1 MASRD
6 VILARLRESAPATA
20 PARPP
25 SVADREIFTG
35 DVEGG
40 EALVEQFTL
49 RLTKLKGEVCR
60 VADEAEAAT
69 KVFEL
74 LESSEDGPWLS
85 QRAPLLDEVFQHDS
99 RFRERVGLDRLGD
112 SSVDL
117 AKYSVGVS
125 VCDCLVSRTGSVV
138 LGSHTAGGRRL
149 SVLPPLHIV
158 VARVDQL
165 VLSLDAALAVLG
177 QSADWSYATI
187 ITGPSRT
194 ADIEKILVLGA
205 HGPKR
210 LAVVIIG

>member
-6 VILARLRESAPATA
+6 VILARLRRAAPATA
-20 PARPP
+20 SGGPP
-25 SVADREIFTG
+25 RVVDRDIFTG
-35 DVEGG
+35 YVEGAD
-40 EALVEQFTL
+40 ALVEQFTS
-49 RLTKLKGEVCR
+49 RLTKLKGEVYP
-60 VADEAEAAT
+60 VGDEAEAAT

-74 LESSEDGPWLS
+74 LESAEDGPWLS
-85 QRAPLLDEVFQHDS
+85 QRAPLLDDVFAHDS
-99 RFRERVGLDRLGD
+99 RFRERVGTGRLGD
-112 SSVDL
+112 SSPDL
-117 AKYSVGVS
+117 AKYAAGVS

-138 LGSHTAGGRRL
+138 LGSHSAGGRRL

-158 VARVDQL
+158 VARLDQL
-165 VLSLDAALAVLG
+165 VSSLDTALEALG
-177 QSADWSYATI
+177 QEANWSYATI